1 MTKLSWYY
9 IWAEISQ
16 KCIALTENHTG
27 EPVHRVVHFTHT
39 ERESKNPWRQLPS
52 LLSNLDFKEK
62 FQGIWSIKTSYFPP
76 QSLFIGATNPA
87 LPDTGAISQSILRKV
102 TNHLTVG
109 IWFHNVEAEKDR
121 GVYEHV
127 SFLGWIFALKCWH
140 WGCSPPICVHSTSVG
155 NNCLLPPSLAVGLSE
170 HGLRKELRRQAVPWF
185 LSKASFRFLWAHGL
199 VLQLTIDKVILQIC
213 SKGRT

>member
-9 IWAEISQ
+9 IWAELSH
-16 KCIALTENHTG
+16 KCIALTEKHTG
-27 EPVHRVVHFTHT
+27 EAVHWVVNFTHTCTHT
-39 ERESKNPWRQLPS
+39 ERERKNPWRQLPC

-87 LPDTGAISQSILRKV
+87 LSDTGAISEEPCILRKV
-102 TNHLTVG
+102 TNHLTLG

-127 SFLGWIFALKCWH
+127 SFLRWIFALKRWH
-140 WGCSPPICVHSTSVG
+140 WGYSPPICVHSTSVG

-185 LSKASFRFLWAHGL
+185 LSKASFRFL
-199 VLQLTIDKVILQIC
+199 
-213 SKGRT
+213 